1 VKDRPI
7 FIEKVIDALARGSAR
22 VCEKVWLPRE
32 IMRRLR
38 FKGKYRIKTY
48 IRPACL
54 PSDVI
59 ASCRGVRYR
68 LDLTDDLQRQ
78 IYFNLHEEYELE
90 TISKLIP
97 RGGLCVDVG
106 ANVGFYTLHFAR
118 CVGKNGTVHAF
129 EPDPLNFV
137 KLHENVKLNDFEA
150 QIILHDCAITNKTG
164 TATFYQ
170 SKRSHSG
177 WGSLV
182 EFKDIA
188 VAQVDVHATT
198 LDDFLASKG
207 IGNVDLLKV
216 DVEAGEFELL
226 EGAARSLRN
235 HIFRYIF
242 IEYFGARL
250 AEHGKTFADF
260 WDIFHS
266 YGYKAIE
273 LNLDLLRQMSNGIVP
288 AEKQLVN
295 WVFESEKV

>member
-1 VKDRPI
+1 
-7 FIEKVIDALARGSAR
+7 
-22 VCEKVWLPRE
+22 
-32 IMRRLR
+32 
-38 FKGKYRIKTY
+38 
-48 IRPACL
+48 
-54 PSDVI
+54 
-59 ASCRGVRYR
+59 
-68 LDLTDDLQRQ
+68 LTDDLQRQ

-198 LDDFLASKG
+198 LDDFLASKC

-260 WDIFHS
+260 RDIFHS